1 MKLNNILTLSLI
13 TASTLLAAPNIGD
26 IERQVQ
32 PPREVERGMNNVI
45 PSVSTQEL
53 KPVMKELGGKS
64 VAIKGFSFS
73 GALHVKSET
82 LQSLL
87 SSYTGKSY
95 TLAQLEK
102 IASLVTKYYRE
113 QGYFVARAYI
123 PKQNIL
129 ENDNVLE
136 IAIIEGN
143 YGEFHLNN
151 NSLVH
156 DKIIQGMLDDVKGD
170 NIISS
175 STLERAML
183 LINDTPGVK
192 VTRADVKP
200 GQAVGTSDFDISTEA
215 TNPYSAYILGDN
227 YGSKYTGRYRINL
240 GLSANSPLGYG
251 DKLSLN
257 GVLSTTGD
265 LKNGKLAYSFPLM
278 PNGLRGE
285 LSASRTTYSLAKEYE
300 SLDALGNA
308 TTLEAKLS
316 YPLIRTTMQNLSL
329 FLAYNHKN
337 MKDEVRSTDT
347 LTKKEIDLVNMGL
360 NYNRSCSFFGLPS
373 STTATLSLTR
383 GDLSFK
389 DDTAL
394 AIDKAG
400 ANTNGNY
407 TKISGSIEKSLQF
420 NPTYSL
426 TTSLQFQKALGNKN
440 LDGSEDF
447 SLGGAYGV
455 RAFPDS
461 EHSAENGYVLGAEL
475 FYALPSYNGIN
486 HKASIFADTGY
497 ASMENKISG
506 NQGRQL
512 SDMGI
517 GYQASFKNFFTKV
530 QVARVIGGEKVQSEI
545 PSHDTK
551 LLLQIGWIY

>member
-1 MKLNNILTLSLI
+1 MRTHKLIILSLA
-13 TASTLLAAPNIGD
+13 TTSFLLAAPPTSGNM
-26 IERQVQ
+26 EKQVQ
-32 PPREVERGMNNVI
+32 PPREVEKGMNNVI
-45 PSVSTQEL
+45 PSIPSNEP
-53 KPVMKELGGKS
+53 KPIMKELGGKS

-73 GALHVKSET
+73 GALHVKPET

-87 SSYTGKSY
+87 SSYSGKSY
-95 TLAQLEK
+95 TLAELEK

-123 PKQNIL
+123 PKQSMNEGI
-129 ENDNVLE
+129 LE

-143 YGEFHLNN
+143 YGAFKLTN
-151 NSLVH
+151 NSLVNTES
-156 DKIIQGMLDDVKGD
+156 IQGMLDDVKTD
-170 NIISS
+170 NIVSS

-183 LINDTPGVK
+183 LINDTPGAK
-192 VTRADVKP
+192 VTAADVMP
-200 GQAVGTSDFDISTEA
+200 GAKVGTSDFAITTEA

-251 DKLSLN
+251 DKLNLN
-257 GVLSTTGD
+257 GVLSTTSD

-278 PNGLRGE
+278 DNGLRGE
-285 LSASRTTYSLAKEYE
+285 LSASRTTYSLAEEYE
-300 SLDALGNA
+300 SLDALGTSN
-308 TTLEAKLS
+308 TLEAKLS
-316 YPLIRTTMQNLSL
+316 YPIIRSREESLSL
-329 FLAYNHKN
+329 FLAYDHKS
-337 MKDEVRSTDT
+337 MKDEVRSTNT
-347 LTKKEIDLVNMGL
+347 TTKKEADLGILGL

-373 STTATLSLTR
+373 TTTATLNLTH

-389 DDTAL
+389 DATSLAL
-394 AIDKAG
+394 DKAG

-455 RAFPDS
+455 RAFPDG
-461 EHSAENGYVLGAEL
+461 EHSAENGYLLGAEL
-475 FYALPSYNGIN
+475 FYALPSYEGIN

-497 ASMENKISG
+497 AKMENPLAGI
-506 NQGRQL
+506 QGRQL

-517 GYQASFKNFFTKV
+517 GYQASYKEFFAKA
-530 QVARVIGGEKVQSEI
+530 QIARVIGGEKVESE
-545 PSHDTK
+545 SERSTK
-551 LLLQIGWIY
+551 LLLQVGWVY